1 MLSYPKHSC
10 FRFAALTL
18 RRGRWIGEA
27 ETEGLNFS
35 VKMGLKG
42 QFYDDNSFI
51 LFAVRPAKK
60 GGREQ
65 GVQGGRPLFRYSCS
79 DWARQR
85 RA

>member
-1 MLSYPKHSC
+1 MV
-10 FRFAALTL
+10 

-42 QFYDDNSFI
+42 QFYDDNSFL

-65 GVQGGRPLFRYSCS
+65 GVQGGPPEAPRPLFRYSCS

>member
-1 MLSYPKHSC
+1 M
-10 FRFAALTL
+10 

-27 ETEGLNFS
+27 ETEGLNFG

-51 LFAVRPAKK
+51 LFAVRPTKE

-65 GVQGGRPLFRYSCS
+65 GVQGGRIRPP
-79 DWARQR
+79 AHR
-85 RA
+85 RASKASLEPERLAKPISRAEH